1 MNTSVTAPVVF
12 VSHASE
18 DKSRFVESFAR
29 RLRENGVD
37 AWLDQWEISPG
48 DDLPRRI
55 FEEGI
60 KNANSVIVVL
70 SPHFVRKPWPQQE
83 LSASLMRRIYGDIK
97 IIPVVIEQCEVPQS
111 LQSTLWV
118 RIDDLSS
125 YDVEFG
131 RILRSIFD
139 APDKPPIGN
148 PPAFAA
154 RMTGKIPGLTV
165 GDTQLLNAICE
176 LSLSSES
183 MLIGSAAL
191 DNLAKSLSISQEDA
205 IESIHILED
214 RHLIKPSWT
223 FGNGLPSVQI
233 TIRGFEIYGKYYV
246 EGFSTLVDNVLVV
259 IMNNNLRTAAAVAK
273 HLSQPQMLIEYV
285 LRILDDRK
293 LIGLIRAHGGAEGTV
308 IHEVTPLG
316 RRRAAEISSR

>member
-1 MNTSVTAPVVF
+1 VF
-12 VSHASE
+12 ISHASE

-60 KNANSVIVVL
+60 KSANSVIVVL

-118 RIDDLSS
+118 RIDDLSN
-125 YDVEFG
+125 YDAEFD

-139 APDKPPIGN
+139 APKKPPIGD
-148 PPAFAA
+148 PPAFVAKSK
-154 RMTGKIPGLTV
+154 GNIPGLSVT
-165 GDTQLLNAICE
+165 DTQLLNAICE

-183 MLIGSAAL
+183 ALVGSAAL
-191 DNLAKSLSISQEDA
+191 DNLARSLAIPKEDA

-214 RHLIKPSWT
+214 RYLIEPFWT
-223 FGNGLPSVQI
+223 FGDGLPSIQI
-233 TIRGFEIYGKYYV
+233 TIRGFGVYGKYFI
-246 EGFSTLVDNVLVV
+246 EGFSDLVDNVLVA
-259 IMNNNLRTAAAVAK
+259 IMNHNYRTAAAVAN
-273 HLSQPQMLIEYV
+273 HFGQPQMLIEYI
-285 LRILDDRK
+285 LHILDDRK
-293 LIGLIRAHGGAEGTV
+293 LIGLIKAHGGADGTV
-308 IHEVTPLG
+308 IHEVSPLG
-316 RRRAAEISSR
+316 RRRAAEINSQ